1 MKKPVLYIIP
11 VATVLMMMSISY
23 DTAAQGPECCSRRA
37 VIRSCTIDDPMGL
50 MGSGGNVEDIT
61 PPADSSMRSLDPGR
75 MIDDPSSMRWL
86 DPEQSFCSSIKTRL
100 AQVLTRDCF
109 HIMDPQSMEH
119 NRQVAERDG
128 WSSLLKPSNP
138 EEPEYSFDVE
148 MASGLDEYTDEG
160 RPIRSRV
167 TIELYFDGEQRELV
181 HRWVATGTWD
191 TISNSG
197 TSSLG
202 LMNKVMTS
210 LKQGPDIIELL
221 ERFEKRPVDC
231 QYTPDT
237 EEPDAG
243 EVINIEL
250 SDFTDLFGEKSR
262 EFNRLVVHA
271 YSGEIVNGEP
281 CEIGPDYRV
290 FKVDDGTV
298 KVKYRAPD
306 ECDDREDR
314 LTVYSSCEILPEDRS
329 PIIETNIK
337 EKIIEK
343 TLKIKCYDA
352 VIVVQ
357 KTYEKSLHTSKSE
370 DSREGSC
377 LTHSE
382 EQHDLNESVR
392 ASVTVSLKLEISED
406 MPLYNQ
412 RWEYY
417 RPMGVSLTDFTY
429 TSTEHKHSASAN
441 SGAKCAKVGHETN
454 VNYNRLVSDFEIA
467 NKQQVAQQRWIL
479 VIDNESGKAVKIIP
493 AGYDIDYNLEE
504 HMVTRGVVYSDDGS
518 DESSSTENKS
528 NKLIFK
534 LGPVGEDVHDPTI
547 KKSDKWMEDY
557 LKRQGV
563 ELPPG
568 IKIPPITNEQAVAE
582 IPPDILV
589 NKGNGMTDFG
599 GSGSR
604 TITKQLEDGFSEEKL
619 NYSWN
624 MKRRQN

>member
-1 MKKPVLYIIP
+1 MKKPVLYLIP

-37 VIRSCTIDDPMGL
+37 ILKSCTINDPMGI
-50 MGSGGNVEDIT
+50 MGTAGIKEDVDPYAEEPT
-61 PPADSSMRSLDPGR
+61 FVLTSSDLQ
-75 MIDDPSSMRWL
+75 
-86 DPEQSFCSSIKTRL
+86 ESFCSSVQTRL
-100 AQVLTRDCF
+100 AQLLTRDCF
-109 HIMDPQSMEH
+109 HLINPEYVDH
-119 NRQVAERDG
+119 NRQVAQRDG
-128 WSSLLKPSNP
+128 WSSLLKPSIP
-138 EEPEYSFDVE
+138 VEPEYSFDVE
-148 MASGLDEYTDEG
+148 MVSGLDTFTDEG
-160 RPIRSRV
+160 RPIRSSI
-167 TIELYFDGEQRELV
+167 TLELYFDGEQRELV
-181 HRWVATGTWD
+181 HRWVVYGTLDTVSNTGT
-191 TISNSG
+191 TA
-197 TSSLG
+197 LG
-202 LMNKVMTS
+202 LFHKLMTS
-210 LKQGPDIIELL
+210 LREGPEIMELL
-221 ERFEKRPVDC
+221 DKFEKIPFEC
-231 QYTPDT
+231 QVNP
-237 EEPDAG
+237 EKEALDAG
-243 EVINIEL
+243 EAISIEL
-250 SDFTDLFGEKSR
+250 TGFTDIFGERSR
-262 EFNRLVVHA
+262 EFNRIVVHA
-271 YSGEIVNGEP
+271 YSGDILNGEP
-281 CEIGPDYRV
+281 CDIGPDYRV

-298 KVKYRAPD
+298 RVRYRAPD
-306 ECDDREDR
+306 DCDETEDR
-314 LTVYSSCEILPEDRS
+314 LTVYSACEILPEERS
-329 PIIETNIK
+329 PISKTQIK
-337 EKIIEK
+337 DRIIEK

-357 KTYEKSLHTSKSE
+357 KTDEKSLHTSKSE
-370 DSREGSC
+370 DSQEGSC

-454 VNYNRLVSDFEIA
+454 VNYNRLVSDYDIA
-467 NKQQVAQQRWIL
+467 NRQQVVQQRWIV

-504 HMVTRGVVYSDDGS
+504 QMVIKSVVYSDDGS

-534 LGPVGEDVHDPTI
+534 LGPVGEDVPDPTI

-568 IKIPPITNEQAVAE
+568 IKIPPMTNEQAIAE

-589 NKGNGMTDFG
+589 NKGNGMTNFG
-599 GSGSR
+599 GSGRR
-604 TITKQLEDGFSEEKL
+604 TITKQLENGFSEEKL